1 MANGIE
7 NDIHALVKDGLLTDA
22 NAEAIRAWYER
33 KNAANPNRLIL
44 IFGVLGVLLVG
55 SGISL
60 LVAHNWDEM
69 STQLKTFFA
78 FLPLLV
84 GQVWVGYT
92 LLKNRESEMHRE
104 MSSGWLA
111 LAIGVCISLIAQIYH
126 IQGNFPL
133 FLLTWLL
140 LGLPLVYLLKSSVAS
155 LLFIAGATW
164 YGVEAGYEYNEN
176 QKNTWTYW
184 LLIAAV
190 LPHYYTLFRSRHSGW
205 FTVIHHYALPVSLLI
220 CLGILGERGGGK
232 WMWMAY
238 MNLLGIFYLSGQYLT
253 DKGVTGI
260 SNGYRIIGWV
270 GSLLLL
276 FIGSF
281 KDFWTI
287 YKFGIGMASNQLNA
301 GTLPFFAGLGLAL
314 AGLALMLLL
323 FNKKV
328 IGLMDPVIPAFLIYS
343 LLFWVGFK
351 APDIVTVLMNLYLLA
366 IGVWLLIRGQ
376 QQERLAILNLG
387 LGIIAVLAIC
397 RFFDTDLSFIVRG
410 VMFILVGAGFVYFN
424 YQLIQK
430 KKSV

>member
-1 MANGIE
+1 MAKGIE
-7 NDIHALVKDGLLTDA
+7 SDIDELVKDGLLTET
-22 NAEAIRAWYER
+22 NARAILEWYAR
-33 KNAANPNRLIL
+33 KNASNPNRLIL
-44 IFGVLGVLLVG
+44 VFGVLGVLLVG

-69 STQLKTFFA
+69 SVALKTFFA
-78 FLPLLV
+78 FLPLLI
-84 GQVWVGYT
+84 GQVWVGFT
-92 LLKNRESEMHRE
+92 LVKNRDSEMHRE
-104 MSSGWLA
+104 MSAGWLA
-111 LAIGVCISLIAQIYH
+111 LAIGTSIALVSQIYH
-126 IQGNFPL
+126 LPGNMAA

-140 LGLPLVYLLKSSVAS
+140 LGLPLVYLMRSSVVS

-164 YGVEAGYEYNEN
+164 YGVEAGYEYNESL
-176 QKNTWTYW
+176 KNTWTYW

-190 LPHYYTLFRSRHSGW
+190 LPHYYTLFRARPAGW
-205 FTVIHHYALPVSLLI
+205 FTVLHHYAIPVSLLI
-220 CLGILGERGGGK
+220 CLGILEDGAGGK
-232 WMWMAY
+232 WMWVAY
-238 MNLLGIFYLSGQYLT
+238 MCLLGNFYLLGQYFT
-253 DKGVTGI
+253 SKGASGI

-287 YKFGIGMASNQLNA
+287 YKFGIGTASDQLDID
-301 GTLPFFAGLGLAL
+301 TLPFFAGLGLGL
-314 AGLALMLLL
+314 AGLALMLIL
-323 FNKKV
+323 FRKKV
-328 IGLMDPVIPAFLIYS
+328 IGLMDPVIPAFLIYF

-351 APDIVTVLMNLYLLA
+351 APDVVTILINIYLLG

-387 LGIIAVLAIC
+387 LGIIAVLATC

-430 KKSV
+430 KKGI

>member
-1 MANGIE
+1 MAKSLE
-7 NDIHALVKDGLLTDA
+7 NDLEALIKEGILTEDA
-22 NAEAIRAWYER
+22 VAGVRQWYAQ
-33 KNAANPNRLIL
+33 KNATNPNRLIL
-44 IFGVLGVLLVG
+44 VFGVLGVLLVG

-60 LVAHNWDEM
+60 LVAHNWDKM
-69 STQLKTFFA
+69 SVALKTFFA
-78 FLPLLV
+78 FLPLLI
-84 GQVWVGYT
+84 GQVWAGYT
-92 LLKNRESEMHRE
+92 LVKNRDSEMHRE
-104 MSSGWLA
+104 MSAGWLA

-164 YGVEAGYEYNEN
+164 YGVEAGYEFNEVN
-176 QKNTWTYW
+176 KNSWAYW
-184 LLIAAV
+184 LLIAAI
-190 LPHYYTLFRSRHSGW
+190 LPHYYMLFRSRPSGW
-205 FTVIHHYALPVSLLI
+205 FTVLHHYAIPVSLLI
-220 CLGILGERGGGK
+220 CLGILEDGAGSK
-232 WMWMAY
+232 WMWVAY
-238 MNLLGIFYLSGQYLT
+238 MSLLGTFYLLGQYLT
-253 DKGVTGI
+253 GKEVTGI

-281 KDFWTI
+281 KDFWFLFR
-287 YKFGIGMASNQLNA
+287 KGAESDQLDMD
-301 GTLPFFAGLGLAL
+301 TLPFFAGLALAL
-314 AGLALMLLL
+314 AGLALILIL
-323 FNKKV
+323 FRKKV
-328 IGLMDPVIPAFLIYS
+328 IGLLDPVIPAFIIYF
-343 LLFWVGFK
+343 LLFFVGFQ
-351 APDIVTVLMNLYLLA
+351 APDVVTILINIYLLG

-387 LGIIAVLAIC
+387 LGIIAVLATC